1 MKTDMAA
8 CKITSMSKGRN
19 NKLAGQIGEYLVCA
33 ELGRRNLI
41 ATPFSGNVP
50 AFDILA
56 ADDFCRTVPIQ
67 VKASRGD
74 NWPSDARDWM
84 EISLDQQTKAQKS
97 LGSKKIHNRDLIYV
111 CVAIAPPDDSKNSK
125 DRFFILTKA
134 QLQIVCIK
142 TYSAWMDKREWKRPR
157 NPASYECRYRI
168 INVQEYED
176 NWQLILDRLLT
187 SRSDQLLET
196 TEE

>member
-1 MKTDMAA
+1 MR
-8 CKITSMSKGRN
+8 KGRN

-33 ELGRRNLI
+33 ELGRRDII

-56 ADDFCRTVPIQ
+56 ADELCRTVPIQ

-74 NWPSDARDWM
+74 SWPSDARDWM
-84 EISLDQQTKAQKS
+84 EISLDEETKAQKS
-97 LGSKKIHNRDLIYV
+97 LGSKKIQNPDLIYV
-111 CVAIAPPDDSKNSK
+111 CVAIAPPDDSQDNK

-134 QLQIVCIK
+134 QLQNVCIK

-157 NPASYECRYRI
+157 NPNSYDCRYWI
-168 INVQEYED
+168 SNVQEYED
-176 NWQLILDRLLT
+176 NWQLILDRLKT
-187 SRSDQLLET
+187 STPDQSLESA
-196 TEE
+196 EE

>member
-1 MKTDMAA
+1 MG
-8 CKITSMSKGRN
+8 KGRD

-33 ELGRRNLI
+33 ELGKRGLV

-56 ADDFCRTVPIQ
+56 ADELCRTVPIQ
-67 VKASRGD
+67 VKASRSD
-74 NWPSDARDWM
+74 NWPSDARAWM
-84 EISLDQQTKAQKS
+84 QISLDPETKAQKN
-97 LGSKKIHNRDLIYV
+97 LGSVQIKNPDLIYV
-111 CVAIAPPDDSKNSK
+111 YVAIAPPDGSR

-142 TYSAWMDKREWKRPR
+142 MYSAWMDNLDWKRPR
-157 NPASYECRYRI
+157 NPASYDCRHRI
-168 INVQEYED
+168 SDMQQYEN
-176 NWQLILDRLLT
+176 NWQLITDRLAKT
-187 SRSDQLLET
+187 SFDQSLES